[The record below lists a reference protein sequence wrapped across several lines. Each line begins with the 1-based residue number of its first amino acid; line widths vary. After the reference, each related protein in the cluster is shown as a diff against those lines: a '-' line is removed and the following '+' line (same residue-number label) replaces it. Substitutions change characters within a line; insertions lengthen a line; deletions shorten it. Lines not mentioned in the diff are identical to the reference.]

1 MKIYD
6 NRRTAKKRC
15 PKCKAMMVRLK
26 KEWGCANCGLKVK
39 HKLK

>member
-6 NRRTAKKRC
+6 NRRTADKRC
-15 PKCKAMMVRLK
+15 PKCNAVMVRLK
-26 KEWGCANCGLKVK
+26 KEWGCAFCKIKIK